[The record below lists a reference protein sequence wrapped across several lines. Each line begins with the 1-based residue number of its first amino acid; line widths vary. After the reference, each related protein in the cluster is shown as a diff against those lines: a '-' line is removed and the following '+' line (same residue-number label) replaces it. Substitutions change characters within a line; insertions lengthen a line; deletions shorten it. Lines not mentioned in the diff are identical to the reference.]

1 MRAKMINLDNLTTEL
16 RNENS
21 YNLDEMTVS
30 QALKK
35 MNQEDQKV
43 ALAITEQLTQIENL
57 TDAAIKTLKN
67 NGRLIYMGAGTS
79 GRLGVLDAVECV
91 PTFGVNSDMVI
102 GLIAGG
108 NKAMVSAIEG
118 IEDDIDQGKS
128 DLMHLNLT
136 AKDMVI
142 GITASGR
149 TPYVIGGINYAQSI
163 GAHTGSLS
171 CNKNS
176 DISKFAELPIEI
188 DCGPEILTGS
198 TRLKSGTAQ
207 KMVLNM
213 ISTVSMIG
221 IGKVYKNLMVDVKP
235 TNKKLIERSKR
246 IIMQATEVDYDT
258 ATRYFE
264 EANENVKLAIVMIL
278 TNCNKEEATQKL
290 AKANG
295 FIKNTI

>member
-1 MRAKMINLDNLTTEL
+1 MINLDNLTTEL

-21 YNLDEMTVS
+21 YNLDEMTIR

-118 IEDDIDQGKS
+118 IEDDIDQGKR
-128 DLMHLNLT
+128 DLML
-136 AKDMVI
+136 
-142 GITASGR
+142 
-149 TPYVIGGINYAQSI
+149 
-163 GAHTGSLS
+163 SL
-171 CNKNS
+171 
-176 DISKFAELPIEI
+176 IHI
-188 DCGPEILTGS
+188 
-198 TRLKSGTAQ
+198 
-207 KMVLNM
+207 
-213 ISTVSMIG
+213 
-221 IGKVYKNLMVDVKP
+221 
-235 TNKKLIERSKR
+235 
-246 IIMQATEVDYDT
+246 
-258 ATRYFE
+258 
-264 EANENVKLAIVMIL
+264 
-278 TNCNKEEATQKL
+278 
-290 AKANG
+290 
-295 FIKNTI
+295 

>member
-1 MRAKMINLDNLTTEL
+1 MINLDNLTTEH

-21 YNLDEMTVS
+21 YNLDEMS
-30 QALKK
+30 LGLALKK

-43 ALAITEQLTQIENL
+43 ALAISEQLTQIEKL
-57 TDAAIKTLKN
+57 IDAATENLKKG
-67 NGRLIYMGAGTS
+67 GRLIYMGAGTS

-91 PTFGVNSDMVI
+91 PTFGADTDMII

-108 NKAMVSAIEG
+108 NKAMISAIEG
-118 IEDDIDQGKS
+118 IEDDIDQGKK
-128 DLMHLNLT
+128 DLMSLRLT
-136 AKDMVI
+136 KNDMVI
-142 GITASGR
+142 GVTASGR

-163 GAHTGSLS
+163 GAQTGSLS

-176 DISKFAELPIEI
+176 EISMIANFPIEV
-188 DCGPEILTGS
+188 DCGPEFLTGS

-235 TNKKLIERSKR
+235 TNRKLIERSKR
-246 IIMQATEVDYDT
+246 IIMQATEVNYVT

-264 EANENVKLAIVMIL
+264 EANQNVKLAIVMIL
-278 TNCNKEEATQKL
+278 TNSNKEEATKKL
-290 AKANG
+290 VKADG
-295 FIKNTI
+295 FIRRTI

>member
-1 MRAKMINLDNLTTEL
+1 MINLDNLTTEL

-21 YNLDEMTVS
+21 YNLDEMTIR

-118 IEDDIDQGKS
+118 IEDDIDQGKR

-176 DISKFAELPIEI
+176 EISEFADLPIEI

-221 IGKVYKNLMVDVKP
+221 IGKVLS
-235 TNKKLIERSKR
+235 LIH
-246 IIMQATEVDYDT
+246 I
-258 ATRYFE
+258 
-264 EANENVKLAIVMIL
+264 
-278 TNCNKEEATQKL
+278 
-290 AKANG
+290 
-295 FIKNTI
+295 

>member
-1 MRAKMINLDNLTTEL
+1 MKMINLDNLTTEH

-21 YNLDEMTVS
+21 YNLDEMS
-30 QALKK
+30 LGLALKK

-43 ALAITEQLTQIENL
+43 ALAISEQLTQIEKL
-57 TDAAIKTLKN
+57 IDAATENLKKG
-67 NGRLIYMGAGTS
+67 GRLIYMGAGTS

-91 PTFGVNSDMVI
+91 PTFGADTDMII

-108 NKAMVSAIEG
+108 NKAMISAIEG
-118 IEDDIDQGKS
+118 IEDDIDQGKK
-128 DLMHLNLT
+128 DLMSLRLT
-136 AKDMVI
+136 KNDMVI
-142 GITASGR
+142 GVTASGR

-163 GAHTGSLS
+163 GAQTGSLS

-176 DISKFAELPIEI
+176 EISMIANFPIEV
-188 DCGPEILTGS
+188 DCGPEFLTGS

-235 TNKKLIERSKR
+235 TNRKLIERSKR
-246 IIMQATEVDYDT
+246 IIMQATEVNYVT

-264 EANENVKLAIVMIL
+264 EANQNVKLAIVMIL
-278 TNCNKEEATQKL
+278 TNSNKEEATKKL
-290 AKANG
+290 VKADG
-295 FIKNTI
+295 FIRRTI